1 MSKLLNLLEQSESPL
16 SIDRI
21 QKHFG
26 KILVFVLLLLVYIDL
41 RYEYDQAVCEL
52 ASLKEKLEDERY
64 TNIEEWGRL
73 TAKNRPETIRLSVA
87 SNSVELENNVEPP
100 YLVK

>member
-1 MSKLLNLLEQSESPL
+1 MSKIINMLERSESPL
-16 SIDRI
+16 SIERI
-21 QKHFG
+21 RNHFG
-26 KILVFVLLLLVYIDL
+26 KILLLLVLLLVYIEQ
-41 RYEYDQAVCEL
+41 RYEYEQAVCEL

-73 TAKNRPETIRLSVA
+73 TAKNRPEAIRLSVA
-87 SNSVELENNVEPP
+87 ESSVELENSVEPP